1 MTRSAFITTLAIAAL
16 LLLFCPFSTGLSAQ
30 VATLPPRPTH
40 QRSLD
45 NIGLANSHKQQWE
58 IGMTI
63 KSPGVLT
70 GVSGTIT
77 LPLDWPEQK
86 VTIIKQEVPAGIKVQ
101 SRIIGGDVKQ
111 MLITIARVNPTQEL
125 RISFTVEVERWSIT
139 APQRTHELKIPA
151 VVAPELRK
159 YMGVS
164 PAIETTN
171 PLIVKAST
179 GIGADADNDWQH
191 VEMIYNWVRKNIR
204 YEFDKELQGA
214 LTALRSGKG
223 DCEELTSLFIAI
235 CRNHGVPARSVW
247 IPGHCYPE
255 FYLVDRRG
263 NGYWF
268 PAQIAGTR
276 SFGSMPERR
285 PVLQKGDN
293 FRIPGNPRPQRY
305 VAETFKALR
314 YSQTPTV
321 QFFRRQVTTP
331 AGNSDDPFAPVLK

>member
-1 MTRSAFITTLAIAAL
+1 MNRPAFLTTLTVAAML
-16 LLLFCPFSTGLSAQ
+16 WLFHPFSTGLSAQ
-30 VATLPPRPTH
+30 VRTLPQRPTH

-45 NIGLANSHKQQWE
+45 NIGLADSHKQQWE
-58 IGMTI
+58 IGMTVR
-63 KSPGVLT
+63 SPGVLT

-86 VTIIKQEVPAGIKVQ
+86 VTIIKREIPDGIKIQ
-101 SRIIGGDVKQ
+101 SRIVGSDVKQ
-111 MLITIARVNPTQEL
+111 MLITIARVNPTPEL

-139 APQRTHELKIPA
+139 APQRTNELKIPT

-164 PAIETTN
+164 PSIETTN
-171 PLIVKAST
+171 PLIVKT
-179 GIGADADNDWQH
+179 TKGIGTTAENDWQH
-191 VEMIYNWVRKNIR
+191 VEMIYDWVRKNIR

-214 LTALRSGKG
+214 LTALRNGKG

-235 CRNHGVPARSVW
+235 CRNHGIPARSVW

-268 PAQIAGTR
+268 PAQVAGTR
-276 SFGSMPERR
+276 NFGSMPERR

-305 VAETFKALR
+305 VAETFKATR
-314 YSQTPTV
+314 YSQPPTV
-321 QFFRRQVTTP
+321 QFFRRQVT
-331 AGNSDDPFAPVLK
+331 ASKDHSDDPFAPVLK

>member
-1 MTRSAFITTLAIAAL
+1 MNRSALLTTLALTAIF
-16 LLLFCPFSTGLSAQ
+16 LLFHPFLSRVFSQADSFTQ
-30 VATLPPRPTH
+30 RPTH

-45 NIGLANSHKQQWE
+45 NIDLSNPHKQQWE
-58 IGMTI
+58 IGLTVA
-63 KSPGVLT
+63 SPGVLT

-101 SRIIGGDVKQ
+101 SRIIGSDVKQ
-111 MLITIARVNPTQEL
+111 MLITIARVNPTHSL
-125 RISFTVEVERWSIT
+125 RISYTVEVERWSIT
-139 APQRTHELKIPA
+139 APKRTHELKIP
-151 VVAPELRK
+151 VIVTPDLRK

-164 PAIETTN
+164 PSIETTN
-171 PLIVKAST
+171 PLIVKASS
-179 GIGADADNDWQH
+179 GIGDAADTDWQR
-191 VEMIYNWVRKNIR
+191 VEMIYDWVRENIR

-235 CRNHGVPARSVW
+235 CRNHGIPARSVW

-255 FYLVDRRG
+255 FYLVARDGR
-263 NGYWF
+263 GYWF
-268 PAQIAGTR
+268 PAQVAGTR
-276 SFGSMPERR
+276 SFGSMLERR

-305 VAETFKALR
+305 VTETFKATR
-314 YSQTPTV
+314 YSQPPTV
-321 QFFRRQVTTP
+321 KFFRREVIAP
-331 AGNSDDPFAPVLK
+331 VKHSNDPFAPVLK

>member
-1 MTRSAFITTLAIAAL
+1 MLML
-16 LLLFCPFSTGLSAQ
+16 LHPFSSGLLAQ
-30 VATLPPRPTH
+30 VGTLPQRPIH

-45 NIGLANSHKQQWE
+45 NVGLTNPHKQQWE

-63 KSPGVLT
+63 SSPGVLT

-86 VTIIKQEVPAGIKVQ
+86 VTIIKQDVPAGIKVR
-101 SRIIGGDVKQ
+101 SRIIDSDVKQ
-111 MLITIARVNPTQEL
+111 ILITIARVNPTQEL

-139 APQRTHELKIPA
+139 APQRTHELTIPA

-159 YMGVS
+159 YMGTS
-164 PAIETTN
+164 PSIETTN
-171 PLIVKAST
+171 PLIVKTST
-179 GIGADADNDWQH
+179 GIGNTADNDWQH
-191 VEMIYNWVRKNIR
+191 VEMIYDWVRTNIR

-235 CRNHGVPARSVW
+235 CRNHGIPARSVW

-255 FYLVDRRG
+255 FYLVDRGG

-268 PAQIAGTR
+268 PAQVAGTR
-276 SFGSMPERR
+276 SFGSMPEQR

-305 VAETFKALR
+305 VAETFKAAR
-314 YSQTPTV
+314 YSQPPTV

-331 AGNSDDPFAPVLK
+331 AGNSADPFAPVLK

>member
-1 MTRSAFITTLAIAAL
+1 MNRSAFLPTLALAAL
-16 LLLFCPFSTGLSAQ
+16 LLPSHPFSTASAQ
-30 VATLPPRPTH
+30 VGTISQRPTH
-40 QRSLD
+40 QQSLN
-45 NIGLANSHKQQWE
+45 NIGLENPHKQQWE

-86 VTIIKQEVPAGIKVQ
+86 VTIIKQEVPTGIKVQ
-101 SRIIGGDVKQ
+101 SRIIGSDVKQ
-111 MLITIARVNPTQEL
+111 MLITIARVNPTPEL

-139 APQRTHELKIPA
+139 APRQTHELKIPEL
-151 VVAPELRK
+151 VAPDLRK

-164 PAIETTN
+164 PYIETSN
-171 PLIVKAST
+171 PLIVKAAT
-179 GIGADADNDWQH
+179 GIGATAKNDWQH
-191 VEMIYNWVRKNIR
+191 VEMIYDWVRKNIR

-214 LTALRSGKG
+214 LTALRRGKG

-235 CRNHGVPARSVW
+235 CRNHGIPARSVW

-255 FYLVDRRG
+255 FYLVDRGG

-268 PAQIAGTR
+268 PAQVAGTR

-293 FRIPGNPRPQRY
+293 FRIPGNPRAQRY
-305 VAETFKALR
+305 VAETFKATR
-314 YSQTPTV
+314 YSQPPTV
-321 QFFRRQVTTP
+321 QFFRRQVTVP
-331 AGNSDDPFAPVLK
+331 GNSDDPFAPVLK

>member
-1 MTRSAFITTLAIAAL
+1 MNRLAFLTTLAIAAMFL
-16 LLLFCPFSTGLSAQ
+16 LCHPFSADLSAQ
-30 VATLPPRPTH
+30 VRTLPQRPTH

-77 LPLDWPEQK
+77 MPLDWPEQK

-101 SRIIGGDVKQ
+101 SRIIGNDVKQ

-139 APQRTHELKIPA
+139 APQRTDELKIPTM
-151 VVAPELRK
+151 VAPELRK

-164 PAIETTN
+164 PSIETTH

-179 GIGADADNDWQH
+179 GIGTAADNDWQH
-191 VEMIYNWVRKNIR
+191 VEMIYDWVRDNIQ

-255 FYLVDRRG
+255 FYLVDRGG

-268 PAQIAGTR
+268 PAQVAGTR
-276 SFGSMPERR
+276 SFGSMSERR

-293 FRIPGNPRPQRY
+293 FRVSGNPRPQRY
-305 VAETFKALR
+305 VAETFKASR
-314 YSQTPTV
+314 YSQPPTV
-321 QFFRRQVTTP
+321 QFFRRQVTTS

>member
-1 MTRSAFITTLAIAAL
+1 MTRSALITTLAVAAM

-30 VATLPPRPTH
+30 VATLPQRPTH

-86 VTIIKQEVPAGIKVQ
+86 VTIVKQDIPAGIKVR
-101 SRIIGGDVKQ
+101 SRIIGNDVKQ

-125 RISFTVEVERWSIT
+125 RISYTVEVERWSIT

-151 VVAPELRK
+151 VVTPELHK

-164 PAIETTN
+164 PSIETTN
-171 PLIVKAST
+171 PLIVKAAT
-179 GIGADADNDWQH
+179 GIGAAANNDWQH
-191 VEMIYNWVRKNIR
+191 VEMIYDWVRKNIR

-223 DCEELTSLFIAI
+223 DCEELTSLFVAI
-235 CRNHGVPARSVW
+235 CRNHGIPARSVW

-255 FYLVDRRG
+255 FYLVGRG
-263 NGYWF
+263 GHGYWF
-268 PAQIAGTR
+268 PAQVAGTR

-293 FRIPGNPRPQRY
+293 FRIPGNPQPQRY
-305 VAETFKALR
+305 VAETFKAAR
-314 YSQTPTV
+314 YSQPPNV
-321 QFFRRQVTTP
+321 QFFRRQVTLHDKD
-331 AGNSDDPFAPVLK
+331 SDDPFAPVLK

>member
-1 MTRSAFITTLAIAAL
+1 MNRPAFLPTQAVVAMF
-16 LLLFCPFSTGLSAQ
+16 LLFHTFPTGLSAQ
-30 VATLPPRPTH
+30 VRTLPQRPTH

-45 NIGLANSHKQQWE
+45 NIRLTNPHKQQWE

-63 KSPGVLT
+63 RSPGVLT
-70 GVSGTIT
+70 GVIGTIT

-86 VTIIKQEVPAGIKVQ
+86 VTIIKQELPAGIKIQ
-101 SRIIGGDVKQ
+101 SRIIGSDVKQ

-151 VVAPELRK
+151 VVAPELLK
-159 YMGVS
+159 YLGVS
-164 PAIETTN
+164 PSIETTN

-179 GIGADADNDWQH
+179 GIGTVADNDWQH
-191 VEMIYNWVRKNIR
+191 VEMIYDWIRENIR
-204 YEFDKELQGA
+204 YEFNKELQGA

-235 CRNHGVPARSVW
+235 CRNHGIPARSVW

-255 FYLVDRRG
+255 FYLVDHSG

-268 PAQIAGTR
+268 PAQVAGTR
-276 SFGSMPERR
+276 SFGSMPEQR

-305 VAETFKALR
+305 VAETFKATR
-314 YSQTPTV
+314 YSQPPTV
-321 QFFRRQVTTP
+321 QFFRRQISSP
-331 AGNSDDPFAPVLK
+331 DGNSKNPFAPILK